1 VVKSRCLFRAVS
13 QGVVPPTADAGR
25 RAATRHTTPDQMLD
39 PLGAAQPLQLVWTD
53 AEAIGD
59 GGGDDILLSE
69 LVEFHEVKA
78 AADVP
83 IRRAPEIHPCG

>member
-1 VVKSRCLFRAVS
+1 
-13 QGVVPPTADAGR
+13 
-25 RAATRHTTPDQMLD
+25 MLD

-78 AADVP
+78 AADWP
-83 IRRAPEIHPCG
+83 IRRAPDIHPCG